1 MKEYFTLKSKNKLLF
16 ISILFSLLING
27 CHPGYIVPG
36 EVDVISKSPMS
47 VHFRCANLVI
57 FPFNTSEN
65 SPDLSLNVAN
75 LFSQEISRYN
85 HVNKITLIEDTSVF
99 SNIEKEELQIQKAL
113 YIANSLEADMVMI
126 GSIDYYFDSVSI
138 DTKAIVSTMI
148 ISVASGKKLWWGTK
162 PTTGKTGK
170 KSFLIGDHMTPDP
183 PTAQELLLHTVEQ
196 IVFSIFCTKTYYQDT

>member
-1 MKEYFTLKSKNKLLF
+1 MKSKNKLIFTL
-16 ISILFSLLING
+16 ILFSLLING

-36 EVDVISKSPMS
+36 DVDVISKSPMS
-47 VHFRCANLVI
+47 VHFRCAHLVI

-65 SPDLSLNVAN
+65 SPDLSLNVAK

-85 HVNKITLIEDTSVF
+85 HVNKITLIEDTSLF

-113 YIANSLEADMVMI
+113 YIANSLEADMIMI

-148 ISVASGKKLWWGTK
+148 ISVASGKKLWWGTQQV
-162 PTTGKTGK
+162 TGKTGK
-170 KSFLIGDHMTPDP
+170 KSFLFGDHMTPDP
-183 PTAQELLLHTVEQ
+183 PTAQELLNHAVEM
-196 IVFSIFCTKTYYQDT
+196 IVYSIFCTNTF

>member
-1 MKEYFTLKSKNKLLF
+1 MKEYFILKSKKKLLF
-16 ISILFSLLING
+16 KYLLLLFLLING

-65 SPDLSLNVAN
+65 SPDLSLNVAK

-85 HVNKITLIEDTSVF
+85 HVNNITLIEDTSLF
-99 SNIEKEELQIQKAL
+99 SNIEKEELRIQKAL
-113 YIANSLEADMVMI
+113 YIANSLEADMIMI

-148 ISVASGKKLWWGTK
+148 ISVASGKNYGGEQNRQQEKQ
-162 PTTGKTGK
+162 GKNP
-170 KSFLIGDHMTPDP
+170 FLSEI
-183 PTAQELLLHTVEQ
+183 
-196 IVFSIFCTKTYYQDT
+196 I